1 MTSLSF
7 SLFTFA
13 FYKYVTRIFSKIAVC
28 TDQAPILFDQTYQ
41 LTSYDLFHVPSWEDG
56 TFRWITSSIVPVH
69 SSDEFV
75 AHGRDSVVDMVCP
88 FFFFPC
94 NFLPAF
100 TLTHTYT
107 FFFNSHRY
115 LGSGR
120 KVGCSRNSTTTTI
133 TCFSI

>member
-56 TFRWITSSIVPVH
+56 TFRWINSSIVLVH
-69 SSDEFV
+69 SLDELV
-75 AHGRDSVVDMVCP
+75 APGCESAVDMVCP
-88 FFFFPC
+88 FIFFPC

-100 TLTHTYT
+100 TRTHIYN
-107 FFFNSHRY
+107 FSLNSHRY

-120 KVGCSRNSTTTTI
+120 KGGCSRDSTTPTI
-133 TCFSI
+133 TCFST